1 MNSNSLLYIENLE
14 KDVDDFHL
22 GPVNLSI
29 EPGTITAVVGNN
41 GSGKSTLLKL
51 IMNLL
56 QPQMGN
62 IKVNNML
69 VHGDNENW
77 KQFVAYQPQTTIG
90 WDSFTGTMLKDLIAP
105 LYPNWDERL
114 YQKMIELFHVPVDK
128 RFGKLSQGV
137 QQKLNL
143 ALTIPRNAPLLIL
156 DEPTNFMDIPSKKL
170 LIDLLVDWMEPGNRS
185 IIIASHQ
192 IDDIR
197 KLSDYLFVLHNGEVI
212 GNFEKEELMEHYARY
227 WLAGAVP
234 ETPIPGAISREGNVL
249 ISDNPSETEHF
260 LEMNNVKWNNR
271 SSLEME
277 DIITLLLTKKNY
289 RRNNMEVMLT
299 VEGLRKSFKDKQALK
314 GISFEVRKGEIMAI
328 LGPNGAGKSTT
339 IRNIMGIMYP
349 DEGSITFH
357 NHQGK
362 EIPRNKIGYLPEE
375 RGLYKNV
382 KVMDI
387 LLYLADLKDY
397 PLDKAKERI
406 LMYLKKFDLEGKEK
420 VSMEELSK
428 GMGQRYNLSVLFSMN
443 RNS

>member
-22 GPVNLSI
+22 GPVNLTI

-51 IMNLL
+51 ILNLL

-62 IKVNNML
+62 IRVNNML

-105 LYPNWDERL
+105 LYPNWDEL
-114 YQKMIELFHVPVDK
+114 LFQKMIELFHVPVDK

-156 DEPTNFMDIPSKKL
+156 DEPTNFMDIPSKKI
-170 LIDLLVDWMEPGNRS
+170 LIDILVDWMEPGNRS

-260 LEMNNVKWNNR
+260 LEINNVKWNNR

-277 DIITLLLTKKNY
+277 DIITLLLTKK
-289 RRNNMEVMLT
+289 
-299 VEGLRKSFKDKQALK
+299 
-314 GISFEVRKGEIMAI
+314 
-328 LGPNGAGKSTT
+328 
-339 IRNIMGIMYP
+339 
-349 DEGSITFH
+349 
-357 NHQGK
+357 
-362 EIPRNKIGYLPEE
+362 
-375 RGLYKNV
+375 
-382 KVMDI
+382 
-387 LLYLADLKDY
+387 
-397 PLDKAKERI
+397 
-406 LMYLKKFDLEGKEK
+406 
-420 VSMEELSK
+420 EL
-428 GMGQRYNLSVLFSMN
+428 
-443 RNS
+443 